1 MNLAVHHTKANGG
14 KCMGETNRELAV
26 GYRKI
31 RDYKSRTNTVYLA
44 EPVATPGNLCV
55 VKEFGDYREGELE
68 RLRYQAFP
76 SGGYKVQTDLS
87 GRIVTADLRVPKV
100 IESTPMRLVLEYVS
114 GKNLAK
120 ILRRQEALYNV
131 SGLRDGWEEPWILLT
146 EWVQKFYHKMHFVL
160 DDLDLHN
167 FIYIDCGDEPIM
179 CRIDLEGGMVESR
192 AEAIGTLLA
201 EIEFYEQ
208 KRTPLCRKI
217 QSLIVEHSLE
227 FLNGK
232 SPEDA
237 RKAALSRL
245 EAERDR
251 SAVDDSLRGD
261 NRTER
266 AERAER
272 NDGAVERKSGRFVFD
287 AKSSDGASASVWKR
301 FFRKDRKKQKS
312 TAG

>member
-1 MNLAVHHTKANGG
+1 
-14 KCMGETNRELAV
+14 MGETNRELAV

-146 EWVQKFYHKMHFVL
+146 EWVQKFYRKMHFVL

-251 SAVDDSLRGD
+251 SEVDDSLRGD

-266 AERAER
+266 AEHAER

-287 AKSSDGASASVWKR
+287 AQSSDGASASVWKR

>member
-26 GYRKI
+26 RYRKI
-31 RDYKSRTNTVYLA
+31 RDFKSRTNRVYLA
-44 EPVATPGNLCV
+44 ELIASPGNLCV

-76 SGGYKVQTDLS
+76 SGGYKVQNDLS
-87 GRIVTADLRVPKV
+87 GTIVTADLRVPKV

-131 SGLRDGWEEPWILLT
+131 SGLREGWEEPWILLT

-192 AEAIGTLLA
+192 AEVIGTLLA
-201 EIEFYEQ
+201 EIEFYEE

-217 QSLIVEHSLE
+217 QNLIIEYSRE

-232 SPEDA
+232 SPEEA
-237 RKAALSRL
+237 RKAALIRL
-245 EAERDR
+245 ESERDR

-272 NDGAVERKSGRFVFD
+272 KAGEETQTTCRLEFETQN
-287 AKSSDGASASVWKR
+287 SDGTTSSVWKR
-301 FFRKDRKKQKS
+301 FFRKDRGKQEG

>member
-1 MNLAVHHTKANGG
+1 
-14 KCMGETNRELAV
+14 MGETNRELAV

-44 EPVATPGNLCV
+44 EPVATPGTLCV

-146 EWVQKFYHKMHFVL
+146 EWVQKFYRKMHFVL

-217 QSLIVEHSLE
+217 QNLIVELSLE

-251 SAVDDSLRGD
+251 SEVDDSLRGD

-272 NDGAVERKSGRFVFD
+272 NDSAVERKSGRFVFD
-287 AKSSDGASASVWKR
+287 AQSSDGASSSVWKR